1 MNIYVLSLGFGII
14 TASILAI
21 ASVGFTLQFGVTNVL
36 NLAYGDVMTGSAFVA
51 YLVTRV
57 GGGLAGALIAGAG
70 AGAIG
75 SWGLNRF
82 VYTPFVRRGTRL
94 FGMIIVT
101 ISVSLILQNGL
112 QAAFK
117 ATFFSL
123 VLPRPSSYTFA
134 GMIFTSQQLVI
145 IALAVAAMVL
155 VHALLSWTK
164 LGRAMRAT
172 AADPELARS
181 CGIATDRVIDVA
193 WLLSGALCGTAGV
206 TLALNISSF
215 TSTTGGLFL
224 IPLIA
229 AAVLG
234 GVGSPYGA
242 MVGAV
247 VIGLSSEL
255 SASVI
260 SPDYKEV
267 IAFSIL
273 IVVLLIRPQGI
284 FAEVATQKEVVA

>member
-1 MNIYVLSLGFGII
+1 MNLYVLSFGFGLI

-21 ASVGFTLQFGVTNVL
+21 ASVGFTLQFGVTNIL
-36 NLAYGDVMTGSAFVA
+36 NLAYGDVMTLCAFIA
-51 YLVTRV
+51 YLVTRA
-57 GGGLAGALIAGAG
+57 GGSLPEALLAGAG
-70 AGAIG
+70 AGALT
-75 SWGLNRF
+75 SYGLNRF
-82 VYTPFVRRGTRL
+82 VYTPFVRRGTRM

-101 ISVSLILQNGL
+101 ISVSLALQNGL
-112 QAAFK
+112 QAIFK

-123 VLPRPSSYTFA
+123 ALPRPSSYTFA

-145 IALAVAAMVL
+145 IALAIVAMLV

-181 CGIATDRVIDVA
+181 CGIATDRVIDAA

-206 TLALNISSF
+206 ALALNVTSF
-215 TSTTGGLFL
+215 TSTAGGQFL
-224 IPLIA
+224 IPIIA

-234 GVGSPYGA
+234 GVGHPYGA
-242 MVGAV
+242 MIGAV
-247 VIGLSSEL
+247 VIGLSAEL
-255 SASVI
+255 SAAVI
-260 SPDYKEV
+260 SPSYKEV
-267 IAFSIL
+267 VAFLIL
-273 IVVLLIRPQGI
+273 IVVLLLRPQGI

>member
-1 MNIYVLSLGFGII
+1 MNLYVLSFGFGLI

-21 ASVGFTLQFGVTNVL
+21 AAVGFTLQFGVTNVL
-36 NLAYGDVMTGSAFVA
+36 NLAYGDVMTGSAFIA
-51 YLVTRV
+51 YLVTHA
-57 GGGLAGALIAGAG
+57 GGNLAEALLAGAGT
-70 AGAIG
+70 GAIG
-75 SWGLNRF
+75 SWALNRL
-82 VYTPFVRRGTRL
+82 VYTPFVRHGTRL

-101 ISVSLILQNGL
+101 ISVSLVLQNGL
-112 QAAFK
+112 QAIFK

-123 VLPRPSSYTFA
+123 ALPRPSSYTFA

-145 IALAVAAMVL
+145 IGLAVAAMLL
-155 VHALLSWTK
+155 VHALLSFTR

-181 CGIATDRVIDVA
+181 CGVATDRVIDLA

-206 TLALNISSF
+206 TLVLNVTSF
-215 TSTTGGLFL
+215 TSTTGGQFL
-224 IPLIA
+224 IPVIA

-234 GVGSPYGA
+234 GVGHPYGA
-242 MVGAV
+242 MLGAV
-247 VIGLSSEL
+247 VIGISSEL
-255 SASVI
+255 SAAVI
-260 SPDYKEV
+260 SPAYKEV
-267 IAFSIL
+267 IAFLIL